1 MLTERLSQAFISTSN
16 LLRVARNVFS
26 PAGSYPKKASGVIYS
41 PSEWSG
47 GAINGFLFVSHEV
60 DSAYNRIL
68 FGDPIDGK
76 AFNGFLFVSCGADFA
91 YNRILFDGLIAGKA
105 FNRFLFVSRGA
116 DSAYNRILFGGPIAG
131 KAFNGFL
138 FVSRGVDSAYNR
150 ILFGGHAPQGA
161 PLLLS
166 MDGPFLSV
174 APIYIMYRSSGEKV
188 VRFFRWVCLSVT
200 NKGLHLRC
208 IKQKRDDS
216 NNQIPSDDERHSPQ
230 SCEKY
235 HAFTATT
242 APWLP
247 IDFQFAMP

>member
-1 MLTERLSQAFISTSN
+1 MPTERLSQAFISTSN
-16 LLRVARNVFS
+16 LLRVACNVFS
-26 PAGSYPKKASGVIYS
+26 PTSSYPKKAFGVIYF
-41 PSEWSG
+41 PCKWPC
-47 GAINGFLFVSHEV
+47 GAINGFLFVSHE
-60 DSAYNRIL
+60 A
-68 FGDPIDGK
+68 
-76 AFNGFLFVSCGADFA
+76 
-91 YNRILFDGLIAGKA
+91 
-105 FNRFLFVSRGA
+105 
-116 DSAYNRILFGGPIAG
+116 
-131 KAFNGFL
+131 
-138 FVSRGVDSAYNR
+138 DSAYNR

-174 APIYIMYRSSGEKV
+174 APIYIMYRGGGEKV
-188 VRFFRWVCLSVT
+188 VRFFCWVCLSVT

>member
-1 MLTERLSQAFISTSN
+1 MPTGWLSQEFISTSN
-16 LLRVARNVFS
+16 LLRVACNVFS

-41 PSEWSG
+41 PSKWLG
-47 GAINGFLFVSHEV
+47 GAINGFLFVSRGA

-68 FGDPIDGK
+68 FGGPVDGK
-76 AFNGFLFVSCGADFA
+76 VFNV
-91 YNRILFDGLIAGKA
+91 
-105 FNRFLFVSRGA
+105 FLFVSRGA

-131 KAFNGFL
+131 KSFNGFL
-138 FVSRGVDSAYNR
+138 FISREVESAYNR

-166 MDGPFLSV
+166 MGGPFLSV
-174 APIYIMYRSSGEKV
+174 ASIYIMYRGSGEKV
-188 VRFFRWVCLSVT
+188 VHFFYWVCLSVT
-200 NKGLHLRC
+200 NKRLHLRC

-216 NNQIPSDDERHSPQ
+216 NNQIPSDDELHSPQ

>member
-1 MLTERLSQAFISTSN
+1 MPTEWLSQAFISTSN

-41 PSEWSG
+41 PSKWPG

-68 FGDPIDGK
+68 FGGLMDGK
-76 AFNGFLFVSCGADFA
+76 AFNGFLFISHE
-91 YNRILFDGLIAGKA
+91 
-105 FNRFLFVSRGA
+105 A

-138 FVSRGVDSAYNR
+138 FVSHEVDSAYNR

-166 MDGPFLSV
+166 MGGPFLSV
-174 APIYIMYRSSGEKV
+174 APIYIMYRGNGEKV
-188 VRFFRWVCLSVT
+188 VRFFCWVCLSVT
-200 NKGLHLRC
+200 NKRLHLRC

-230 SCEKY
+230 SCEKDY
-235 HAFTATT
+235 AFTATT

>member
-1 MLTERLSQAFISTSN
+1 VPTEWLSQVFISTSN

-41 PSEWSG
+41 PSKWPG

-68 FGDPIDGK
+68 FGGLMDGK
-76 AFNGFLFVSCGADFA
+76 AFNGFLF
-91 YNRILFDGLIAGKA
+91 I
-105 FNRFLFVSRGA
+105 SRGA
-116 DSAYNRILFGGPIAG
+116 DSAYNRILFGGPVDG
-131 KAFNGFL
+131 KAFNRFL
-138 FVSRGVDSAYNR
+138 FISREVESAYNR

-161 PLLLS
+161 SLLLS
-166 MDGPFLSV
+166 MGGPFLSV
-174 APIYIMYRSSGEKV
+174 ASIYIMYRGSGEKV
-188 VRFFRWVCLSVT
+188 VRFFCWVCLSVT
-200 NKGLHLRC
+200 NKRLHLRC

-230 SCEKY
+230 SCEKD

>member
-1 MLTERLSQAFISTSN
+1 MLAERLSQAFISVSN

-47 GAINGFLFVSHEV
+47 RAI
-60 DSAYNRIL
+60 
-68 FGDPIDGK
+68 
-76 AFNGFLFVSCGADFA
+76 
-91 YNRILFDGLIAGKA
+91 
-105 FNRFLFVSRGA
+105 NRFLFISRGA
-116 DSAYNRILFGGPIAG
+116 KSAYNRILFGGPIAG

-138 FVSRGVDSAYNR
+138 FVSHGVDFAYNR

-174 APIYIMYRSSGEKV
+174 APIYIMYRGGGEKV

-200 NKGLHLRC
+200 NKGLCLRC

-216 NNQIPSDDERHSPQ
+216 NNQIPSDDELHSPQ
-230 SCEKY
+230 SCEKD